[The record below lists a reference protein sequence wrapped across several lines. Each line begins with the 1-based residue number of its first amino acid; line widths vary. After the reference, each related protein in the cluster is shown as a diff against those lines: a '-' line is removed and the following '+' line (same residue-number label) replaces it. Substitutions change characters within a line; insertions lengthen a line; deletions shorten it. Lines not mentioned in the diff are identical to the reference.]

1 MNRTRL
7 RTSKKLTPIAYLV
20 LGLFVCMF
28 LVTVWFSSYQDKT
41 IEEVREE
48 LEPHKNFLLD
58 EISELERQE
67 AKLTSVKN
75 IHKIAKKLNMVQS
88 SNPVQILRDDKN

>member
-1 MNRTRL
+1 MNRTRA
-7 RTSKKLTPIAYLV
+7 RTSKKLTPIAYCV
-20 LGLFVCMF
+20 LALFVCIF

-41 IEEVREE
+41 IEEVRDE

-58 EISELERQE
+58 EINEFERQE

-75 IHKIAKKLNMVQS
+75 IHEIAKKLNMIQS
-88 SNPVQILRDDKN
+88 SEPVRILQDDKN